1 MKRVGICFLVLIVF
15 WLLLTTKSTYSQETP
30 PATPPSSPIPK
41 TKFFKT
47 TNVIPNRYIVVLN
60 DAVAPDDL
68 PREVRLERV
77 TAIAQRHA
85 QAHNGKYDYIY
96 ETALKGYAIELPS
109 EAAAIAISELPEVKF
124 VEQDALGWA
133 GGVGVY
139 TPLAGRC
146 GAALGLQTA
155 RSVLSRSP

>member
-1 MKRVGICFLVLIVF
+1 MIFS
-15 WLLLTTKSTYSQETP
+15 LLLTAKLAYSQQTP
-30 PATPPSSPIPK
+30 AATPPSSPPFPPPR
-41 TKFFKT
+41 TKFFRT

-60 DAVAPDDL
+60 DDVAPDYL
-68 PREVRLERV
+68 SREVRLERV

-139 TPLAGRC
+139 NPVGGKC

-155 RSVLSRSP
+155 RSVLSRRP